1 MEDVIKDV
9 EAGTQDAALNE
20 HTTAKGE
27 ALAQTGGVMSEEL
40 EDGELEEEPETA
52 QSYTNGGS
60 TEKIHVCKT
69 GASFAGA
76 R

>member
-1 MEDVIKDV
+1 MIKDV

-27 ALAQTGGVMSEEL
+27 ALAQTDGIMSEEL
-40 EDGELEEEPETA
+40 EDGELEEEPENT